1 VDGNKR
7 VALATSLVFLS
18 ENGLLAN
25 EELDPDAWETLTLAV
40 AAGALAREAVT
51 EKLRALVS

>member
-1 VDGNKR
+1 
-7 VALATSLVFLS
+7 VFLS

-40 AAGALAREAVT
+40 AAGALAREEVT